1 MIIELAILIQTFYT
15 IKKVLPSRD
24 RIEEWVK
31 VVMAVYEKQMQI
43 MDSKKDPTI
52 LVNAFYKY
60 LLEYADIF
68 DADPSNNNPSLDSIL
83 KSSKKILES
92 NSDRYV
98 LSTSYAKV
106 SPFFP
111 TPFRY
116 LDNPKRSI
124 NPITAFT
131 ATEDDLKKLLMKSN
145 KDKNTDRFKELS
157 KDIKSYRELLS
168 KRSTLAQNTIS
179 ALNPD
184 NKMMT
189 EYLFNTNSETEYY
202 WGGDKCNVFV
212 GEALFY
218 ALKKVFLTYTNAKY
232 DNLDDLLTDFLLDSH
247 HYLLTSTYYRYVQP
261 SGIFHSY
268 TEPITDEDGNVKK
281 DEKGKDLERTINTTQ
296 IHSSIIFQK
305 CALNSVIEP
314 GAFVCFITDGYKFGH
329 IEMILSKI
337 DGLQNKKSF
346 VSIGAHPYGVYRK
359 THSFDSSKMQ
369 IVKVKE
375 SVIKSIVDIKPATKK
390 DDKTKA
396 DN

>member
-1 MIIELAILIQTFYT
+1 MIIQIAILIKTFYT
-15 IKKVLPSRD
+15 IKSLLDSRD
-24 RIEEWVK
+24 KIEEWVK

-68 DADPSNNNPSLDSIL
+68 DADPSNNKPSLDSIL